1 MINGMEIIGGLIVSI
16 ILLMMSEKKAVQHT
30 LYGGVVAP
38 LEEKKNDIDW
48 FNLRDGYRLIE
59 VGDKITYKIT
69 SYALNSSKECIT
81 LFSRINESTE
91 ACTLYFTPSEDMR
104 AKYPSMR
111 TDGQRFIRALSNA
124 TGKTL
129 ETLIDVDEAMIEA
142 TSKLNRTLVLD
153 MEKAQYMKQASEHDE
168 GEKVIY
174 PSLKLR
180 WVPTG
185 GDE

>member
-1 MINGMEIIGGLIVSI
+1 
-16 ILLMMSEKKAVQHT
+16 
-30 LYGGVVAP
+30 
-38 LEEKKNDIDW
+38 
-48 FNLRDGYRLIE
+48 
-59 VGDKITYKIT
+59 
-69 SYALNSSKECIT
+69 
-81 LFSRINESTE
+81 
-91 ACTLYFTPSEDMR
+91 
-104 AKYPSMR
+104 MR
-111 TDGQRFIRALSNA
+111 TDGQSFIRALSNA